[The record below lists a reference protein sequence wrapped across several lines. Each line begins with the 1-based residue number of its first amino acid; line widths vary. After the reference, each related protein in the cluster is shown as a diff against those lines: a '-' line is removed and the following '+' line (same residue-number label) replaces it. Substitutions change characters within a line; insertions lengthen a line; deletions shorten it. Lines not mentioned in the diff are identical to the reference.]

1 MTFVENLPRGYKI
14 HVARFAPVLGNNWR
28 CDMVSMLSVARRLL
42 LCGVCLAMGVA
53 AASGQAPPNQR
64 VDIDELKAAI
74 DAGATML
81 LIDVREDYE
90 LESGSIPGSIHI
102 PLGQLE
108 DRMSDI
114 PHDVR
119 LVFF

>member
-1 MTFVENLPRGYKI
+1 MSQDSWAIIANPTAGRSRAERAAKMLAQAIQELGVPVEVSLTNGPGN
-14 HVARFAPVLGNNWR
+14 AREL
-28 CDMVSMLSVARRLL
+28 AR
-42 LCGVCLAMGVA
+42 A
-53 AASGQAPPNQR
+53 A
-64 VDIDELKAAI
+64 V

-90 LESGSIPGSIHI
+90 VESGSIPGSIHI

-114 PHDVR
+114 PRDVR